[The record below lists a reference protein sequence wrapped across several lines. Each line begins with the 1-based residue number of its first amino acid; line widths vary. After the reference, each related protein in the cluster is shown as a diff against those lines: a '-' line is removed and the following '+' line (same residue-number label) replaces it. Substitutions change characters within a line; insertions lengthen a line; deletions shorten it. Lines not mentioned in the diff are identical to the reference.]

1 MNLIQAIILGIV
13 QGVTEFA
20 PVSSSAH
27 LVLVPWA
34 LGWPS
39 PSVAFDAIL
48 HWGTLT
54 AVLIYFWPDWV
65 RVVIGFFRSLTT
77 RGPWNARPGGRLADA
92 DSRLAWWIMIGT
104 IPAMVLGLAFKG
116 FFESLFSSPPAVG
129 ALLLVTALILVLG
142 EQAGRR
148 VRERGRDVSQLTLAD
163 TLLVGL
169 AQAAAI
175 APGISR
181 SGSTISTGLA
191 RGLKRDAAARFSF
204 MIGAPIILGAG
215 LLPLLDLIQA
225 GGLRQELPIMV
236 IGFLAAAIAGY
247 VCIKYL
253 LRYLQH
259 GSLYVFAAYCAVIG
273 VATLVLGAIR

>member
-27 LVLVPWA
+27 LVLVPWVF
-34 LGWPS
+34 GWPS
-39 PSVAFDAIL
+39 PGVAFDAIL

-54 AVLIYFWPDWV
+54 AVMIYFWRDWV
-65 RVVIGFFRSLTT
+65 RVIKGFFRSLTT
-77 RGPWNARPGGRLADA
+77 RGAWNAQPGGRLADA
-92 DSRLAWWIMIGT
+92 DSRLAWWIIIGT
-104 IPAMVLGLAFKG
+104 IPAMVLGLAFKD

-129 ALLLVTALILVLG
+129 ALLLVTALILVIG
-142 EQAGRR
+142 ERAGARA
-148 VRERGRDVSQLTLAD
+148 RERGRDAGQMTLVD
-163 TLLVGL
+163 TLLIGL

-191 RGLKRDAAARFSF
+191 RGLKRDAAARYSF
-204 MIGAPIILGAG
+204 MLGAPIILGAG

-225 GGLRQELPIMV
+225 GGLRQELPMLV
-236 IGFLAAAIAGY
+236 VGFLVAAIAGY
-247 VCIKYL
+247 FCIKYL

-273 VATLVLGAIR
+273 VASLLLNVLR

>member
-27 LVLVPWA
+27 LVLVPWVF
-34 LGWPS
+34 GWPS
-39 PSVAFDAIL
+39 PGVAFDAIL

-54 AVLIYFWPDWV
+54 AVLIYFWRDWV
-65 RVVIGFFRSLTT
+65 RVVKGFFRSLTT
-77 RGPWNARPGGRLADA
+77 RGAWNAQPGGRLADA
-92 DSRLAWWIMIGT
+92 DSRLAWWIIIGT
-104 IPAMVLGLAFKG
+104 IPAMALGLAFKD

-129 ALLLVTALILVLG
+129 ALLLVTALILVIG

-148 VRERGRDVSQLTLAD
+148 ARERGRDVSQMNLGD

-191 RGLKRDAAARFSF
+191 RGLKRDAAARYSF
-204 MIGAPIILGAG
+204 MLGAPIILGAG

-225 GGLRQELPIMV
+225 GGLRQELPLLV
-236 IGFLAAAIAGY
+236 AGFLAAAFAGY
-247 VCIKYL
+247 LCIKYL
-253 LRYLQH
+253 LSYLRH
-259 GSLYVFAAYCAVIG
+259 GSLYVFAVYCAVIG
-273 VATLVLGAIR
+273 AATLLLSVIR

>member
-34 LGWPS
+34 LGWPN
-39 PSVAFDAIL
+39 PGVAFDAIL

-54 AVLIYFWPDWV
+54 AVLVYFWRDWL
-65 RVVIGFFRSLTT
+65 RIIKGFVRSLTA
-77 RGPWNARPGGRLADA
+77 RGPWSTRPGGRLADSN
-92 DSRLAWWIMIGT
+92 SRLAWWIIIGT
-104 IPAMVLGLAFKG
+104 IPAMVLGLAFKD
-116 FFESLFSSPPAVG
+116 FFESLFSSPASVG

-148 VRERGRDVSQLTLAD
+148 VRDRVRDLDRMNLVD

-181 SGSTISTGLA
+181 SGATISTGLA
-191 RGLKRDAAARFSF
+191 RGLKRDDAARFSF
-204 MIGAPIILGAG
+204 LLGAPIILGAG
-215 LLPLLDLIQA
+215 LLPLLDLIQS
-225 GGLRQELPIMV
+225 GGLSQELPALLV
-236 IGFLAAAIAGY
+236 GFLAAALAGY
-247 VCIKYL
+247 FCIKFLLSYL
-253 LRYLQH
+253 RH
-259 GSLYVFAAYCAVIG
+259 GNLYVFAAYCAVIG
-273 VATLVLGAIR
+273 AAALLLGAVR

>member
-34 LGWPS
+34 LRLAQSQRRLRRDPALGH
-39 PSVAFDAIL
+39 ADRRADL
-48 HWGTLT
+48 LLAGL
-54 AVLIYFWPDWV
+54 V
-65 RVVIGFFRSLTT
+65 RVIKGFFRSLTT
-77 RGPWNARPGGRLADA
+77 RGAWNAQPGGRLADA
-92 DSRLAWWIMIGT
+92 DSRLAWWIIIGT
-104 IPAMVLGLAFKG
+104 IPAMVLGLAFKD

-148 VRERGRDVSQLTLAD
+148 VRERGRDVGQMTLVD

-191 RGLKRDAAARFSF
+191 RGLKRDAAAGYSF
-204 MIGAPIILGAG
+204 MLGAPIILGAG

-225 GGLRQELPIMV
+225 GGLCQELPILV
-236 IGFLAAAIAGY
+236 VGFLPPRSRVSSVSSIFCAIYSTAA
-247 VCIKYL
+247 CMF
-253 LRYLQH
+253 LRPT
-259 GSLYVFAAYCAVIG
+259 AP
-273 VATLVLGAIR
+273 

>member
-1 MNLIQAIILGIV
+1 MNLIQAIILGVV

-34 LGWPS
+34 LGWPN
-39 PSVAFDAIL
+39 PGVAFDAIL

-54 AVLIYFWPDWV
+54 AVLVYFWRDWL
-65 RVVIGFFRSLTT
+65 RIIKGFVRSLTV
-77 RGPWNARPGGRLADA
+77 RGPWSTRAGGRLADSN
-92 DSRLAWWIMIGT
+92 SRLAWWIIIGT
-104 IPAMVLGLAFKG
+104 MPAMVLGFAFKD
-116 FFESLFSSPPAVG
+116 FFESLFNSPASVG

-148 VRERGRDVSQLTLAD
+148 VRDRVRDLDRMNLVD

-181 SGSTISTGLA
+181 SGATISTGLA
-191 RGLKRDAAARFSF
+191 RGLKRDDAARFSF
-204 MIGAPIILGAG
+204 LLGAPIILGAG
-215 LLPLLDLIQA
+215 LLPLLDLIQT
-225 GGLRQELPIMV
+225 GGLSQELPALLV
-236 IGFLAAAIAGY
+236 GFLAAALAGY
-247 VCIKYL
+247 FCIKFLLSYL
-253 LRYLQH
+253 RH
-259 GSLYVFAAYCAVIG
+259 GNLYVFAAYCAVIG
-273 VATLVLGAIR
+273 AAALLLGAVR

>member
-34 LGWPS
+34 FGWPN
-39 PSVAFDAIL
+39 PGVAFDAIL

-54 AVLIYFWPDWV
+54 AVLVYFWRDWL
-65 RVVIGFFRSLTT
+65 RIIKGFFRTLTT
-77 RGPWNARPGGRLADA
+77 RGPWNTRPGGRLADS
-92 DSRLAWWIMIGT
+92 DSRLAWWIIIGT
-104 IPAMVLGLAFKG
+104 IPAMVLGLAFKD
-116 FFESLFSSPPAVG
+116 FFESLFSSPASVG
-129 ALLLVTALILVLG
+129 ALLLVTAIILVLG

-148 VRERGRDVSQLTLAD
+148 ARDRGRDLGRMNMVD
-163 TLLVGL
+163 TLLIGL

-181 SGSTISTGLA
+181 SGATISTGLA
-191 RGLKRDAAARFSF
+191 RGLKRDDAARFSF
-204 MIGAPIILGAG
+204 LLGAPIILGAG
-215 LLPLLDLIQA
+215 LIPLLDLVQS
-225 GGLRQELPIMV
+225 GTLSQELPALLV
-236 IGFLAAAIAGY
+236 GFVAAAIAGY
-247 VCIKYL
+247 FCIKFLLSYL
-253 LRYLQH
+253 RH

-273 VATLVLGAIR
+273 VAALLLGAVR